1 MVNNQILQSDEVLI
15 LLFILGLVAVILP
28 SMILMIEI
36 FFRYSF
42 IDFFDYSIPK
52 AARSNINPFAFSDSK
67 ESNFF
72 LDIVTFSFHRITASR
87 NIMERVEYFFY
98 NCHRV

>member
-52 AARSNINPFAFSDSK
+52 AARSNINPFASSDSK
-67 ESNFF
+67 ESKG
-72 LDIVTFSFHRITASR
+72 
-87 NIMERVEYFFY
+87 E
-98 NCHRV
+98 